1 MLPEVLKFPG
11 EKQNRASVHYKPR
24 FGFGY
29 GQTDEK
35 MLFHPT
41 VWAEARAGDVIGL
54 SGTPDQLKFDEII
67 RGSDSGPLVCQNNT
81 NGPIDLS
88 MVYFEYRVYFG
99 SGANQ
104 IYQPTLIWTDV
115 CPGASV
121 TAQFKPKLSAYITRE
136 YQATEMLRGEVV
148 TDEIWSQNLDELD
161 NITGWYLMEDR
172 DNGTFA
178 IVLA

>member
-1 MLPEVLKFPG
+1 M
-11 EKQNRASVHYKPR
+11 
-24 FGFGY
+24 FG
-29 GQTDEK
+29 D
-35 MLFHPT
+35 
-41 VWAEARAGDVIGL
+41 
-54 SGTPDQLKFDEII
+54 
-67 RGSDSGPLVCQNNT
+67 
-81 NGPIDLS
+81 
-88 MVYFEYRVYFG
+88 
-99 SGANQ
+99 
-104 IYQPTLIWTDV
+104 
-115 CPGASV
+115 PGASI